1 MTKPRFQTDLIS
13 PDDYLTGENDGT
25 WRHEY
30 VNGEVYAMAGA
41 SRRHNMI
48 SGNISGHL
56 YPVLTSPCRVFSADM
71 KIKFEGDAEHIY
83 YYPDVFVS
91 CSTAD
96 GGVYFETEPRLIF
109 EVLSKTT
116 ERNDKFEKR
125 LVYQQ
130 IPSLLEYVLV
140 AQEFRRVDLYRRRTA
155 WAKETFKDDAIVNF
169 ESIGQSLSLDQIY
182 RDIDF
187 SVSAD
192 SVSVLGNPST

>member
-1 MTKPRFQTDLIS
+1 MANAKAVSQRVL
-13 PDDYLTGENDGT
+13 PDEYLAGELLAEV
-25 WRHEY
+25 RHEY
-30 VNGEVYAMAGA
+30 VDGIVYAMSGA
-41 SRRHNMI
+41 TE
-48 SGNISGHL
+48 GHSIIKIN
-56 YPVLTSPCRVFSADM
+56 LTLWLFGRLPEGCRLFN
-71 KIKFEGDAEHIY
+71 GDLKLETKSDLKTSY